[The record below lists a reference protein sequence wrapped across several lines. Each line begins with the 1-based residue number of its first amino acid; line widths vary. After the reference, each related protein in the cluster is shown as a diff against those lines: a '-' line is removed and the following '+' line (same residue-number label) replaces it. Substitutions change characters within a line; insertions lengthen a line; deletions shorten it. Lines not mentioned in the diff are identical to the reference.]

1 MISLDDRGLLLGD
14 GLFETILAVDG
25 VFDHLPAHLDRMAA
39 GCVTLGLP
47 VLDFTRARRV
57 AEAALSQYP
66 HGRIAVRLT
75 LTAGSGGR
83 GLDRPEQPGPVLFA
97 TASPSAKPVGPA
109 RLMVSSLH
117 RNAGSPT
124 CRIKSL
130 SYLENVLAR
139 REAKLVGADEALLLN
154 HRGEIASASAS
165 NVFWLS
171 HNILKT
177 PALSCG
183 VLAGIARGRVL
194 DRARELGLATQEV
207 CEPQE
212 ALDQAGLIFLTN
224 SLIGVRQ
231 AYIGHCGDHPLIA
244 TLAKT
249 FPG

>member
-1 MISLDDRGLLLGD
+1 MIDLDDRGLLVGD

-25 VFDHLPAHLDRMAA
+25 VFDHLTAHLERMAA

-47 VLDFTRARRV
+47 TLDLAEARRV
-57 AEAALSQYP
+57 TEAALGSYLV
-66 HGRIAVRLT
+66 GRVAVRLT

-83 GLDRPEQPGPVLFA
+83 GLDRPDQPNPVLFA

-109 RLMVSSLH
+109 SLVISSLR
-117 RNAGSPT
+117 RNADSPL

-139 REAKLVGADEALLLN
+139 REARLGGADEAVLLN
-154 HRGEIASASAS
+154 HRGEIACASAA
-165 NVFWLS
+165 NVFWWS
-171 HNILKT
+171 DETLKT
-177 PALSCG
+177 PVLSCG
-183 VLAGIARGRVL
+183 VLAGIARARVL
-194 DRARELGLATQEV
+194 DRARELGLATLEV
-207 CEPQE
+207 CEPKE
-212 ALDQAGLIFLTN
+212 ALDQVDLIFLTN

-231 AYIGHCGDHPLIA
+231 AYFGTCGDHPLIA